1 MKNGLIG
8 GVLFGLANIAATLL
22 WGAILMASGRVSPDD
37 AMTVGEGLSEVV
49 EFTLLYTMVG
59 LVLGAAG
66 GFLSA
71 PASRI
76 LRHAVA

>member
-49 EFTLLYTMVG
+49 EFTLLYTIVG

-66 GFLSA
+66 GFLGA

-76 LRHAVA
+76 LRHAAA